1 MPSGVVTKL
10 KKDWLQLTWEGHE
23 IMAFE
28 FKKLPKKIL
37 DITIKDSFESTQ
49 SLNNDEVA
57 KKLTLGV
64 EYVCEGDVEGD
75 IAEFGV
81 GSGRTALV
89 IASAMRLF
97 DTRNKEKKRLYL
109 FDSFEGLPEAD
120 TSTDAESPHVKKGIW
135 GKGTCKFNVTVPE
148 LTKKLKGIIQESNF
162 KIFKGWF
169 NETLPLLSPNTKLA
183 MIHVDCDLYKST
195 IDVLDYCFSHAMVQ
209 EGTAIFFDDYNCN
222 RAAKSFGE
230 RKAWS
235 EIIEKYSVDYSDSGD
250 YAWAG
255 KKFIVHSYKKAPE
268 N

>member
-1 MPSGVVTKL
+1 
-10 KKDWLQLTWEGHE
+10 
-23 IMAFE
+23 MAFE
-28 FKKLPKKIL
+28 LKKLPKKIL
-37 DITIKDSFESTQ
+37 DITTKDKFESTQ

-64 EYVCEGDVEGD
+64 EYVCEGDVDGD

-81 GSGRTALV
+81 GSGRTAIV
-89 IASAMRLF
+89 IASALKLF

-120 TSTDAESPHVKKGIW
+120 TRADSESPHVKKGIW

-148 LTKKLKGIIQESNF
+148 LTMKLNGIIQESNF

-169 NETLPLLSPNTKLA
+169 NKSLPLLSPNIKLS
-183 MIHVDCDLYKST
+183 MIHVDCDLYKSA
-195 IDVLDYCFSHAMVQ
+195 IDVLDYCFCNSMIQ

-222 RAAKSFGE
+222 RASKNYGE

-235 EIIEKYSVDYSDSGD
+235 EITEKYSVEYSDSGD

-255 KKFIVHSYKKAPE
+255 KKFIVHSYKNPRK